1 MTSTFSSP
9 SSSMPDNRREHHDDP
24 QEIRA
29 DIDQTRAAVGEKI
42 DQLQARLDPNR
53 LKQQAQETVQEMLTD
68 TANSVTEY
76 VRTHRDEM
84 LTSVADAARRNP
96 LPTALVGLGVGW
108 LILESMAGSK
118 RHDDEYTYERR
129 NFSRSRRGYSG
140 YAGDMGRSRGEFY
153 EGGSGRVSGA
163 SMPGGVGRSRGEYID
178 DSVFDEEY
186 NSYRPATS
194 NLAADYPGGQDYGNG
209 KHHGNPLAKAADAVK
224 GTVSDVAGE
233 IKDRVS
239 DVTSEIKDRVSD
251 VGHEI
256 KDRVEGTGEG
266 IKGRVEGTGHELRDR
281 MGGMRDRMGNMVD
294 DGRGRMGEMSNEAQ
308 YRMQK
313 AGYRMEEWQ
322 QRARYEGQRRGEQ
335 IVRNLEDNPLIY
347 GAVAL
352 AAGAAL
358 AMLLPST
365 RTESRLM
372 GEMRDEVMDRG
383 REVLETAKSHAQE
396 VVSEIRPEL
405 EEKARQVVSDAKE
418 MGKEIVKDAAA
429 EMRPVVDK
437 AVAKTK
443 EEAKNVAQEAGINTE
458 KLGSSSGSSSS
469 GSGSVGASSI
479 GTPTSSTTMG
489 TGSATTT
496 AGKTVVNRDTLRGQW
511 TQLKGEVKSRW
522 GQLTDDELTRV
533 EGDTEKLIGAL
544 QTRYGYARGR
554 AEQEVNDW
562 FNSRKA

>member
-1 MTSTFSSP
+1 
-9 SSSMPDNRREHHDDP
+9 MP
-24 QEIRA
+24 
-29 DIDQTRAAVGEKI
+29 
-42 DQLQARLDPNR
+42 
-53 LKQQAQETVQEMLTD
+53 
-68 TANSVTEY
+68 
-76 VRTHRDEM
+76 
-84 LTSVADAARRNP
+84 
-96 LPTALVGLGVGW
+96 
-108 LILESMAGSK
+108 GS
-118 RHDDEYTYERR
+118 
-129 NFSRSRRGYSG
+129 
-140 YAGDMGRSRGEFY
+140 MGRSRGD
-153 EGGSGRVSGA
+153 A
-163 SMPGGVGRSRGEYID
+163 ID

-186 NSYRPATS
+186 NNYRPATS
-194 NLAADYPGGQDYGNG
+194 NLTADYPSGDYGNG
-209 KHHGNPLAKAADAVK
+209 KHHGNPLAKAAGAVK

-239 DVTSEIKDRVSD
+239 DVTGEIKDRVSD
-251 VGHEI
+251 MTGDIKDRVSDVKHELQ
-256 KDRVEGTGEG
+256 DRVEGTGQD
-266 IKGRVEGTGHELRDR
+266 VRDR
-281 MGGMRDRMGNMVD
+281 MGSMRSDMRDRMGNMAGD
-294 DGRGRMGEMSNEAQ
+294 TRGRMGEMSDEAQ

-335 IVRNLEDNPLIY
+335 LARNLEDNPLIY

-358 AMLLPST
+358 ALLLPST
-365 RTESRLM
+365 RTESRFM
-372 GEMRDEVMDRG
+372 GEMRDEIMDRG
-383 REVLETAKSHAQE
+383 REVLDTAKSRAQE

-437 AVAKTK
+437 AVSKTK
-443 EEAKNVAQEAGINTE
+443 EEAKNLAQEAGINAE
-458 KLGSSSGSSSS
+458 KMGGASSGSGLSGSSSSGMSTS
-469 GSGSVGASSI
+469 GSGSVGAASI

-496 AGKTVVNRDTLRGQW
+496 AGKPVVNRDTLRGQW

-522 GQLTDDELTRV
+522 GQLTDDELTRI
-533 EGDTEKLIGAL
+533 EGDSEKLIGAL

-562 FNSRKA
+562 FNSRKV